1 MTIAE
6 GTQRLPVQELRKLF
20 LFEKLSDEQLQWL
33 TQHGWVAEAP
43 SGATFLAEGDPAELF
58 IVLLSGTITMSRRVG
73 QDDVETVRTDQVG
86 VYAGAMQA
94 YLADPAGQ
102 TYVASIRVVSDA
114 RFFVLRAEDF
124 AWMART
130 WFPMAIHLLE
140 GL

>member
-6 GTQRLPVQELRKLF
+6 GTQRLPVEELRKLF

-33 TQHGWVAEAP
+33 ARHGRVTSAP

-58 IVLLSGTITMSRRVG
+58 VVLLSGAITMSRRVG

-94 YLADPAGQ
+94 YLADPAERMPSTRSAGCTPSSAGGKAKISQ
-102 TYVASIRVVSDA
+102 PSAFPNAA
-114 RFFVLRAEDF
+114 RCN
-124 AWMART
+124 
-130 WFPMAIHLLE
+130 
-140 GL
+140 